1 VILNRTREGYMEG
14 RVARKQERR
23 TLARTLRQFSDAH
36 LAALG
41 VLAVAVAV
49 AVWAPRRHPG
59 AWTVPV
65 ARALALVIFAGWAG
79 EYLADVVLGTWTV
92 RYDLPLQLTDAI
104 SVTAIVAL
112 WTRRALPVE
121 LVYFWSLTASLQA
134 TVTPDLSW
142 SFPSVYYFTYFMYHL
157 GAIVGGCFLVLG
169 CRLYPRPGA
178 VWRVYAATFA
188 VTVAAALGDVLTGG
202 NYMFL
207 REKPEYSSL
216 LNVLGPW
223 PWYIASTAALAL
235 ALLALVKLLT
245 DWVRRHDRAASS
257 SVAPPAVHN
266 LDRGRDRRCRRPPAQ
281 IPACTASAPG
291 SSLGW

>member
-1 VILNRTREGYMEG
+1 M
-14 RVARKQERR
+14 
-23 TLARTLRQFSDAH
+23 RQFSDAH
-36 LAALG
+36 LAALAAL
-41 VLAVAVAV
+41 VAAVAL

-59 AWTVPV
+59 SWTVPA
-65 ARALALVIFAGWAG
+65 ARTLALLIFAGWAG
-79 EYLADVVLGTWTV
+79 EYVADVVLGTWTI

-112 WTRRALPVE
+112 WTRRPLAVE
-121 LVYFWSLTASLQA
+121 LAYFRSVTASLQA
-134 TVTPDLSW
+134 TQTPDLSW
-142 SFPSVYYFTYFMYHL
+142 SFPSVYYFTYFIYHV

-169 CRLYPRPGA
+169 CRLYPRRGA

-188 VTVAAALGDVLTGG
+188 VTVIAALGDAITGG

-235 ALLALVKLLT
+235 ALLWLVQLFT
-245 DWVRRHDRAASS
+245 DWVRRHDRGAAATG
-257 SVAPPAVHN
+257 APATV
-266 LDRGRDRRCRRPPAQ
+266 LRSADTVRG
-281 IPACTASAPG
+281 S
-291 SSLGW
+291 

>member
-1 VILNRTREGYMEG
+1 V
-14 RVARKQERR
+14 
-23 TLARTLRQFSDAH
+23 RQFSDAH

-41 VLAVAVAV
+41 VLALGTAL

-59 AWTVPV
+59 RWTVPV

-79 EYLADVVLGTWTV
+79 EYLADVVLGTWTI

-104 SVTAIVAL
+104 SVTAILAL
-112 WTRRALPVE
+112 WTRRTLPVE
-121 LVYFWSLTASLQA
+121 LLYFWALTASLQA
-134 TVTPDLSW
+134 TLTPDLSW
-142 SFPSVYYFTYFMYHL
+142 TFPSVYYFTYFVYHV

-178 VWRVYAATFA
+178 VRRVYAATFA
-188 VTVAAALGDVLTGG
+188 FTAIAALGDILTGG

-216 LNVLGPW
+216 LDVMGPW

-235 ALLALVKLLT
+235 ALLFAVKLLT
-245 DWVRRHDRAASS
+245 DWVR
-257 SVAPPAVHN
+257 
-266 LDRGRDRRCRRPPAQ
+266 GRDPA
-281 IPACTASAPG
+281 
-291 SSLGW
+291 LL